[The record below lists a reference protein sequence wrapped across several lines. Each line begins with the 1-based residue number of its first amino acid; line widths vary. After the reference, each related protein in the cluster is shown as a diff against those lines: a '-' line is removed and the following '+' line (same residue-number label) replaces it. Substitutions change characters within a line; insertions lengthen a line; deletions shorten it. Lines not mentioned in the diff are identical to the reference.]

1 VLKVLAL
8 FLNFFATFCLS
19 ICRVSG
25 DGADQG
31 IAALVVFVLGGIAY
45 IIASVFWVIWCI
57 WPIRCTR
64 RKTSAACK
72 YLWENKT
79 EVCKCVVLVTQALA
93 GLFYYV
99 GDNLSRFLLLYGE
112 VLNCDDECINGANA
126 TGFVFLALGAGLY
139 FPMTVNKI
147 SMKTFGR
154 DIWESKNK
162 KKRENNN
169 KDDSTWWVVLMLLSM
184 LTDYDLL
191 YTAITRVKSTNCPS
205 PGYTFAS
212 WVFWAVYS
220 FVLGITATYWIIYL
234 HIEQNRQG
242 QVDSEQNKQGQVDS
256 EQNRQGQVDSEQN
269 RQGQVDSEQN
279 KQGQVDSEQ
288 NKQGQVDSEQNKQ
301 GQVDSVIART
311 SGILIVV
318 ILALFLLADNE
329 LPLSCTIGKLT
340 ETTTTVEG
348 NDELKIKIIRL
359 ACWTTI
365 IELTIFIMAVN
376 FIYYKYVHKKS
387 QGNLV

>member
-1 VLKVLAL
+1 MLKVLAL

-31 IAALVVFVLGGIAY
+31 IAALVVFVLGGIVY

-256 EQNRQGQVDSEQN
+256 
-269 RQGQVDSEQN
+269 
-279 KQGQVDSEQ
+279 
-288 NKQGQVDSEQNKQ
+288 
-301 GQVDSVIART
+301 VIART

-348 NDELKIKIIRL
+348 NDELIIKIIRL

-376 FIYYKYVHKKS
+376 FIYYKYVHKRS